1 MTKKS
6 MNIEL
11 QNQSKL
17 FELYKVKNTLP
28 KDKWEPEALLNSA
41 VQKCVFDKDK
51 GHYVYVTLSNE
62 KYSKSITHFLD
73 KLQDDNIRFSIRNAA
88 INYEQIIYVPQTPES
103 GMMAKLPLF
112 GDIIQIKNDDFQ
124 MLFAPYGKGIMIY
137 GINVNKKLRNKG
149 LGSKLLNLLY
159 DTSEELDI
167 PLFLTPYPDDNDVPK
182 NEIWNVINRLRNYY
196 ERLGFGPLV
205 KMPLLWSNYEDKYSN
220 QILM

>member
-1 MTKKS
+1 MKETMT
-6 MNIEL
+6 MEL
-11 QNQSKL
+11 QNQTKL

-28 KDKWEPEALLNSA
+28 KKEWPPEALLNSA
-41 VQKCVFDKDK
+41 ISKCVWDNDK
-51 GHYVYVTLSNE
+51 GHYVFLTLSDE
-62 KYSKSITHFLD
+62 KYSAAITNFIN
-73 KLQDDNIRFSIRNAA
+73 KLQDNDIEAGSAYVA
-88 INYEQIIYVPQTPES
+88 VNYTQIIYVPEDTKTD
-103 GMMAKLPLF
+103 MMGKLPLF

-124 MLFAPYGKGIMIY
+124 LFLLPYAKGIMIH
-137 GINVNKKLRNKG
+137 GINVNPKLRNKG

-167 PLFLTPYPDDNDVPK
+167 PLFLTPYPDDDNVPK
-182 NEIWNVINRLRNYY
+182 NKIWDVINRLRNYY

>member
-1 MTKKS
+1 MKENI
-6 MNIEL
+6 NIEL
-11 QNQSKL
+11 QNQTKL
-17 FELYKVKNTLP
+17 FELFKVKNTLP

-41 VQKCVFDKDK
+41 IQKCVWDKDK
-51 GHYVYVTLSNE
+51 GHYVYLTLSDE
-62 KYSKSITHFLD
+62 KYSKSMTHFIN
-73 KLQDDNIRFSIRNAA
+73 KLQDNDIEAGVANVA
-88 INYEQIIYVPQTPES
+88 ISYEQIIYVPNDTNDN
-103 GMMAKLPLF
+103 MIKLALF
-112 GDIIQIKNDDFQ
+112 GDIIQIKNNDFK
-124 MLFAPYGKGIMIY
+124 LLLVPYAKGIMVY

-159 DTSEELDI
+159 DVSEELDI

-182 NEIWNVINRLRNYY
+182 NKIWDVINRLRNYY